1 MLTIASCSLNLNYS
15 LRRQGPGS
23 PALCAQAL
31 IYVKSKLLERVI
43 LKVLIMSYVKVTFQ
57 QGGIDDLQ
65 EFFAA
70 LDGRCALH
78 ERRRRRRVRVIQLFH
93 KVAPFL

>member
-15 LRRQGPGS
+15 PGS

-70 LDGRCALH
+70 LDGRRALH